1 MAKSNTNK
9 ITKEAPFHNCI
20 KVLLAELMVGDD
32 ACLTYSTTGTK
43 IVSLSPS
50 TSVASKIRRDK
61 NYYRNNNELF

>member
-1 MAKSNTNK
+1 MKHLSQLVYK
-9 ITKEAPFHNCI
+9 

-50 TSVASKIRRDK
+50 TSVDSKNPPEIK
-61 NYYRNNNELF
+61 NYYRNNNERTF